1 MKKRLYFLLPDIET
15 TRKVVDELL
24 LARVDERFI
33 HVISRSES
41 ELAGLPKATMLQK
54 TDLVH
59 GMELGLFVGG
69 LTGTIAGVVLTL
81 IPSLSSIA
89 TGGMVL
95 AVAIAGAL
103 IGTWAAGMIGIS
115 INNTRLAKFEQAIAQ
130 GQVLLMVDLPKTRV
144 REISSLITSHYPSAR
159 SGGTE
164 PTIPAFP

>member
-15 TRKVVDELL
+15 TKKVVDELL

-33 HVISRSES
+33 HVMARSE
-41 ELAGLPKATMLQK
+41 ADVANLPKATMLQK

-59 GMELGLFVGG
+59 GMELGLLVGG
-69 LTGTIAGVVLTL
+69 LTGTIAGIVLAL
-81 IPSLSSIA
+81 IPSLSHIA
-89 TGGMVL
+89 TGGLVL

-115 INNTRLAKFEQAIAQ
+115 VNNTRLAKFEQAIAE
-130 GQVLLMVDLPKTRV
+130 GQILLMLDLPKARV
-144 REISSLITSHYPSAR
+144 QEISSLITSHYPRAMSH
-159 SGGTE
+159 GTE